1 MSKKI
6 TIDGKEYEIACTAY
20 TRFLYKKTFGT
31 GLMADIK
38 LLTDLSTKQEEYRQ
52 ELKKNKKLS
61 NEEIDQKVNN
71 AFLENLDDF
80 IEVIEKLA
88 YILIVT
94 ATPNFGTF
102 EEFLQG
108 IENID
113 LSSSWVSE
121 VTETAVN
128 SFR

>member
-6 TIDGKEYEIACTAY
+6 IIDNKEYEIACTAY

-31 GLMADIK
+31 GLMNDIK
-38 LLTDLSTKQEEYRQ
+38 LLSDITTKQEEYRK
-52 ELKKNKKLS
+52 ELKKKKLTDKEI
-61 NEEIDQKVNN
+61 EEKVNN
-71 AFLENLDDF
+71 AFLEDIDTF
-80 IEVIEKLA
+80 IEVIERLA
-88 YILIVT
+88 YILILT

-108 IENID
+108 IETID
-113 LSSSWVSE
+113 LSSSWVNE
-121 VTETAVN
+121 VTETAVG

>member
-6 TIDGKEYEIACTAY
+6 IIDNKEYEIACTAY

-31 GLMADIK
+31 GLMNDIK
-38 LLTDLSTKQEEYRQ
+38 LLSDITTKQDEYRK
-52 ELKKNKKLS
+52 ELKKKKLTDKEI
-61 NEEIDQKVNN
+61 EEKVNS
-71 AFLENLDDF
+71 AFLEDIDTF
-80 IEVIEKLA
+80 IEVIERLA
-88 YILIVT
+88 YILILT

-108 IENID
+108 IETID
-113 LSSSWVSE
+113 LSSPWVNE
-121 VTETAVN
+121 VTETAVS

>member
-6 TIDGKEYEIACTAY
+6 IIDNKEYEIACTAY

-31 GLMADIK
+31 GLMNDIK
-38 LLTDLSTKQEEYRQ
+38 LLSDITTKQDEYRK
-52 ELKKNKKLS
+52 ELKKKKLTDKEI
-61 NEEIDQKVNN
+61 EEKVNN
-71 AFLENLDDF
+71 AFLEDIDTF
-80 IEVIEKLA
+80 IEVIERLA
-88 YILIVT
+88 YILILT

-108 IENID
+108 IETID
-113 LSSSWVSE
+113 LSSPWVNE
-121 VTETAVN
+121 VTETAVG